1 MSGQPGSYDEFFL
14 FYLREHSHPANRAL
28 HACGTAL
35 GVLICVASFALHH
48 PWFALLWLPV
58 GYGFAWFGHFL
69 VEHNQPAAFRHPLWS
84 FISDFHM
91 LALMITG
98 GLDRR
103 LALAHKV
110 ATKTSASAAARQ

>member
-1 MSGQPGSYDEFFL
+1 MSGTPQSYDEFFL
-14 FYLREHSHPANRAL
+14 FYLREHSHPGNRAL

-35 GVLICVASFALHH
+35 GLLIFVGAFALHH

-69 VEHNQPAAFRHPLWS
+69 LEGNRPATFRYPLWS

-91 LALMITG
+91 LSLMLTG
-98 GLDRR
+98 R
-103 LALAHKV
+103 LASRLAQ
-110 ATKTSASAAARQ
+110 AQSSGAQAGAPAISTK